1 MRRVVLAVALLSAF
15 LLPALAADHP
25 LLVTP
30 AWLTERLGRADLRVV
45 DLSDADEY
53 ARGHIPGAVHLDV
66 TDTRMQ
72 ASDGVF
78 RVPTAE
84 EGRRL
89 FARLGIAPE
98 TTVVLYDDE
107 GGLHAAW
114 MFLVLDVLGHA
125 RVSVLDGGSQR
136 WRAGGG
142 AWTTDVPKAPTSG
155 RAPSPRVSADR
166 VADAAWVRER
176 LARPEVALVDARSSE
191 EFEGRDV
198 RARRGGHIPGAVS
211 VEWKRHLRRDGTFR
225 PLADLRRMYAAEGI
239 TPDKTVVTYC
249 QTHHRA
255 AHTYFVLRLLGYPR
269 VVAYT
274 GSWAEWGNRRDLPV
288 DVGGPEMAPHTPQ
301 RSSRPE

>member
-1 MRRVVLAVALLSAF
+1 MKHAALAAIVVLALACL
-15 LLPALAADHP
+15 ALAGDAP

-30 AWLTERLGRADLRVV
+30 AWLAERLGRADVRIV
-45 DLSDADEY
+45 DLSDAEDY
-53 ARGHIPGAVHLDV
+53 AKGHIPGALHLDIGE
-66 TDTRMQ
+66 TRMQ
-72 ASDGVF
+72 ASEGVF
-78 RVPTAE
+78 RVPTPE

-89 FARLGIAPE
+89 FARLGITPD

-114 MFLVLDVLGHA
+114 LFLVLDVLGHP

-142 AWTTDVPKAPTSG
+142 AWTTEVPRASASSDGPAP
-155 RAPSPRVSADR
+155 RPRSDR
-166 VADAAWVRER
+166 IAGASWVRER
-176 LARPEVALVDARSSE
+176 LERRDVAVVDARSWD
-191 EFEGRDV
+191 EFTGRDL
-198 RARRGGHIPGAVS
+198 RARRGGHIPGAVNI
-211 VEWKRHLRRDGTFR
+211 EWKRHLQADGTFK
-225 PLADLRRMYAAEGI
+225 PPAALRRMYAAEGI

-274 GSWAEWGNRRDLPV
+274 GSWAEWGNRPELPI
-288 DVGGPEMAPHTPQ
+288 E
-301 RSSRPE
+301 R

>member
-1 MRRVVLAVALLSAF
+1 MERMTRVLGAIALLLALASTAVA
-15 LLPALAADHP
+15 ADQP

-30 AWLTERLGRADLRVV
+30 AWLAERLGRPDVRLV
-45 DLSDADEY
+45 DVSDAEDY
-53 ARGHIPGAVHLDV
+53 ARGHIPGAVHLEF
-66 TDTRMQ
+66 TETRTQ
-72 ASDGVF
+72 VSEGVF

-89 FARLGIAPE
+89 LSRLAIAPH
-98 TTVVLYDDE
+98 TSVVVYDDE

-114 MFLVLDVLGHA
+114 LFLVLDVLGHS

-142 AWTTDVPKAPTSG
+142 AWTTDVPP
-155 RAPSPRVSADR
+155 APSRIIRPAPRPNAER
-166 VADAAWVRER
+166 VADARWVR
-176 LARPEVALVDARSSE
+176 ARIGQDDVAFVDARSPD
-191 EFEGRDV
+191 EFAGRDL

-211 VEWKRHLRRDGTFR
+211 LEWRRHLKPDGTFR
-225 PLADLRRMYAAEGI
+225 PLAELRAMYVAEGI

-255 AHTYFVLRLLGYPR
+255 AHTYLVLRLLGYPR

-274 GSWAEWGNRRDLPV
+274 GSWAEWGNREDLPY
-288 DVGGPEMAPHTPQ
+288 A
-301 RSSRPE
+301 R